1 MEELNDRHNNMCHI
15 RIVIGSWGSY
25 NACNQRAL
33 GSSWLDLDRYNTW
46 NEIAEELTRQG
57 FDLKGLDEELF
68 IQDIE
73 GLPSDS
79 TNWDYASP
87 KELFETLQI
96 SGVLGNENKYD
107 IMLAYLEIRSFTEF
121 ENAVKQHGE
130 NWDEDIYLYKG
141 YDWDDFGREVF
152 NNQCYQIEEHLLDFF
167 DFEAYGRYM
176 GDYAEEY
183 SDGIIEISR

>member
-33 GSSWLDLDRYNTW
+33 GSSWLDLNKYDNW

-73 GLPSDS
+73 GLPSNS
-79 TNWDYASP
+79 TNWDYTSP
-87 KELFETLQI
+87 KELFETLKE
-96 SGVLGNENKYD
+96 SCVLENEDKYD
-107 IMLAYLEIRSFTEF
+107 IILAYLEVRSFSEF
-121 ENAVKQHGE
+121 EENVKNRGDR
-130 NWDEDIYLYKG
+130 WDDDINLYKG
-141 YDWDDFGREVF
+141 YSWEDYGKEMFDCA
-152 NNQCYQIEEHLLDFF
+152 CYQTEEHLLDFF
-167 DFEAYGRYM
+167 DFEAYGKYVS
-176 GDYAEEY
+176 DCAEEY